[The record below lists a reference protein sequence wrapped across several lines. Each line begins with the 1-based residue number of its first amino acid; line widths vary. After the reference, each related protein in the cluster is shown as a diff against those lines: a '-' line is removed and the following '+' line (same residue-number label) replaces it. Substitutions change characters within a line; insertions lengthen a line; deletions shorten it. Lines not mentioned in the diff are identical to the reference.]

1 MKIKRA
7 IILAAGRGSRLEELT
22 KNNPKCL
29 LFVKNQPV
37 IERIIEVLKAKKIDD
52 IIVVTGYKYEKLQ
65 YLKNKYNVKIVN
77 NVCWENSNS
86 IVSMYFARRYLNKN
100 LLVID
105 SDIYVN
111 KSSIIQTDIKKSG
124 YTVVDVYRP
133 TEWQFHFDE
142 NDNVSLVDFNAD
154 EKSLPILDISYWRKK
169 DIKKISRYIKNQV
182 YQNINNRYRDEIPC
196 FDLVKQL
203 DMKVYHISE
212 DDAIEFDTKE
222 ELFQLR
228 RKVND

>member
-7 IILAAGRGSRLEELT
+7 IILAAGRGSRLEDLT
-22 KNNPKCL
+22 KNTPKCL
-29 LFVKNQPV
+29 LFVKHQPV
-37 IERIIEVLKAKKIDD
+37 IERLIEVLKAKKIDD
-52 IIVVTGYKYEKLQ
+52 IVVVTGYKYEKLQ
-65 YLKNKYNVKIVN
+65 YLKDRYKVKIVHN
-77 NVCWENSNS
+77 NCWENNNS
-86 IVSMYFARRYLNKN
+86 IVSMYFARKYLNKN

-111 KSSIIQTDIKKSG
+111 KSDVIQTEIKKSG

-142 NDNVSLVDFNAD
+142 NDDVLSVDFNAD

-182 YQNINNRYRDEIPC
+182 YQNINSRYRDEIPC
-196 FDLVKQL
+196 FDLIKQL

-212 DDAIEFDTKE
+212 DAAIEFDTKE

-228 RKVND
+228 RKVK